1 MPAQSK
7 AQQRF
12 MGMVHAAQ
20 QGEEPASPE
29 VAKVAKDMD
38 KSDAKDFASTKH
50 KGLPNHVKQEILKR
64 LKEYAII
71 GDKHVKHP
79 QDNEPLRSNDE
90 MDLQE
95 DRIPQNFNV
104 GVASDY
110 HTKVAT
116 TPREKYDDTNFDTE
130 DSGQSDLEEGSA
142 DELEMLKLTVR
153 AMKTLPGSP
162 KQKEIIKQLN
172 ALRVKNGLK
181 PLAERYIKE
190 WGSNLDNSYILNMN
204 AKLDGTPEEKDAI
217 DREIES
223 VKKEGFPGGVG
234 VGLSF
239 PNGTIN
245 GAPKPEDVKKT
256 RKKLDS
262 EKVNEVGIGDWHFKA
277 IKSLYQKAGSFGRK
291 KIAALITKNPNSSWS
306 KIEAELKDSDY
317 SDVSHYTD
325 VLHLENVNEVETP
338 RGDVQVL
345 KVLNNIVKTH
355 SAEKVKDQKTGKV
368 VLVDVQSANAVLKV
382 YDALST
388 TNKAKFINSGL
399 NAMMKISWEIMGKR

>member
-1 MPAQSK
+1 
-7 AQQRF
+7 
-12 MGMVHAAQ
+12 
-20 QGEEPASPE
+20 
-29 VAKVAKDMD
+29 
-38 KSDAKDFASTKH
+38 
-50 KGLPNHVKQEILKR
+50 
-64 LKEYAII
+64 
-71 GDKHVKHP
+71 
-79 QDNEPLRSNDE
+79 

-223 VKKEGFPGGVG
+223 IKKEGFPGGVG

-388 TNKAKFINSGL
+388 ANKAKFINSGL